1 VLDRPNALPNNAS
14 SNSPSPI
21 SIAIICTVLMH
32 NQQFSL
38 KGVSM
43 NINRRDIL
51 KLFGLGAA
59 ATAAGA
65 PQADAQS
72 QYFTLTILHSNDT
85 HDRLEPTTLT
95 GKDAAGKDYKVQYGG
110 VARVKTLIEE
120 LKARSMN
127 PIVLDAGDVFTGTL
141 YGTVYKGLADLAYIE
156 AWGVQAHTLGNHEF
170 DGGPAQLAEYLK
182 AASFP
187 VVSANVD
194 ASAEPLLKGLF
205 KPSTVITVR
214 GQKIGVVGMTTPST
228 PVTSTPGD
236 KVKFMEP
243 LEPVQKEVDAL
254 RAQGIR
260 YIIVLSHLGYDQDLL
275 IAQKLKGVGVI
286 VGGHSH
292 TPLGKYSGN
301 GLPASNGNY
310 PTVLKDAA
318 GQDILV
324 AQVWEWAK
332 FYGQLR
338 VSFDNNGTPITWTG
352 KVHPVTEAI
361 KPDVRLAA
369 TLKAF
374 TVPLESFRNQVVATA
389 AVRLNGDRAD
399 VRKRETNLGN
409 LISDGY
415 LWKTQ
420 GAGTTIALMN
430 GGGIRTS
437 IEPGP
442 VTVAKAI
449 EVQPFGNTVYVM
461 ALSGAEVRAALE
473 NGVSQW
479 EAGAGRFLQV
489 AGLKYTFDLAKAVGG
504 RVTEVLVKT
513 KDGFVPLDEK
523 ASYKV
528 VTNNFIAVGGDG
540 FDVLKN
546 AKGERYDTYLTDYVV
561 VNEYFASLK
570 SVEAKVEGR
579 ITILNEKK

>member
-1 VLDRPNALPNNAS
+1 
-14 SNSPSPI
+14 
-21 SIAIICTVLMH
+21 
-32 NQQFSL
+32 
-38 KGVSM
+38 M

-51 KLFGLGAA
+51 KLFGFGAA
-59 ATAAGA
+59 ASAASSA
-65 PQADAQS
+65 AEAQAQT
-72 QYFTLTILHSNDT
+72 FTLTILHSNDT

-95 GKDAAGKDYKVQYGG
+95 GKDSAGKDYRVQYGG
-110 VARVKTLIEE
+110 VARVKTLIDE
-120 LKARSMN
+120 LKSKSTN

-170 DGGPAQLAEYLK
+170 DGGAVQLAEYLK

-194 ASAEPLLKGLF
+194 ASNEPLLKGLF
-205 KPSTVITVR
+205 KPSTVIMVR
-214 GQKIGVVGMTTPST
+214 GEKVGVVGMTTPST
-228 PVTSTPGD
+228 PVTSSPGD
-236 KVKFMEP
+236 KVKFLEP
-243 LEPVQKEVDAL
+243 LQPVQAEVNRL
-254 RAQGIR
+254 RSEGVR
-260 YIIVLSHLGYDQDLL
+260 YIVVLSHLGYNEDVV
-275 IAQKLKGVGVI
+275 IATKLRGVGVI

-301 GLPASNGNY
+301 GLPSSQGNY
-310 PTVLKDAA
+310 PTVLKDADGKA
-318 GQDILV
+318 ILV

-332 FYGQLR
+332 LYGQLR
-338 VSFDNNGTPITWTG
+338 VSFDANGVPITWTG
-352 KVHPVTEAI
+352 KVHPVNEAI

-374 TVPLESFRNQVVATA
+374 TVPLDAFRNQVVATA

-430 GGGIRTS
+430 GGGIRTA

-442 VTVAKAI
+442 ITVGKAI

-461 ALSGAEVRAALE
+461 DLTGAEVRGALE

-489 AGLKYTFDLAKAVGG
+489 AGIKYTFDLAKAVGS
-504 RVTEVLVKT
+504 RVTEVMVKT
-513 KDGFVPLDEK
+513 KDGFVALDDK
-523 ASYKV
+523 AVYKV

-561 VNEYFASLK
+561 VNEYLASLK
-570 SVEAKVEGR
+570 TVEPKVEGR